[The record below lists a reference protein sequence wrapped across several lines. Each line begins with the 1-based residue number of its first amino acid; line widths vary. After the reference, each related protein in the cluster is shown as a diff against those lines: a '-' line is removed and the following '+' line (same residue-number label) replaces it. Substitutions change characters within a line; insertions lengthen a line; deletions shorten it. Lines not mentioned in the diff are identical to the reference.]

1 MGDLVFPVTMS
12 IVFAAMLIIPA
23 IPIRSAKEVKALRG
37 NSSGNTVATSY
48 SASKSKLIPII
59 PGRARP

>member
-1 MGDLVFPVTMS
+1 MALVFPVAMS
-12 IVFAAMLIIPA
+12 LIFAGMLIVPA
-23 IPIRSAKEVKALRG
+23 IPMRTAREVKALRG